1 MFNKT
6 IALAM
11 FTMASFGFGVLLF
24 AQPQDV
30 VSPSVPS
37 AQATERAT
45 APQPPPKLPLPPYEP
60 EPLRPPL
67 PPPLDDA
74 GVGRPT
80 PPDVGERQTRKERL
94 AAGRKSLSEFQGS
107 LQLPEEWRRV
117 RDSLDSII
125 AAIRSDE
132 RWPRKAAVQFA
143 QATVVALLA
152 DEEDKEALESK
163 ERLLSLLQRGL
174 ETPRAYHPADRADLH
189 EWLQVRANLNRIIVA
204 HRECE
209 SAEALYQGGR
219 TTLHFVLNAQ
229 QRLAE
234 GKLEFARTSFTQF
247 PLVDDDVIG
256 IVARDETLA
265 FIEVKTYREAKY
277 AAMETWMIVYE
288 KWLGEVSPIQDEAH
302 ARQNL
307 YMAEAQL
314 QAALASLRRKQKARA
329 EAEVDHGLPKS
340 GMAKRP
346 LSGDSDVGYRSAGA
360 WPSPNPR
367 TSSAST
373 LVDPQEIE
381 AVREPTASETLTT
394 ARGLLYT
401 PRAGG
406 DTYEKVDNMLDE
418 LIDDYPNTDHA
429 RKAEK
434 LRAEVE
440 RLLDELQADWYMR
453 VAKSH
458 LRKSGQKQQAVDEL
472 QKIIQDYPSTQVA
485 AEARKILEAQP
496 RGPRDSTNLSLR

>member
-37 AQATERAT
+37 HQATERAT
-45 APQPPPKLPLPPYEP
+45 ALQPPPKLPLPPYEP

-80 PPDVGERQTRKERL
+80 PPDVDERQTRKERL

-107 LQLPEEWRRV
+107 LPLAEEWRPV
-117 RDSLDSII
+117 RDSLESII
-125 AAIRSDE
+125 AAIHSDK
-132 RWPRKAAVQFA
+132 RWPRKAAVEFA

-152 DEEDKEALESK
+152 DEEDEEALESK
-163 ERLLSLLQRGL
+163 KRLLFLLQRDVKAP
-174 ETPRAYHPADRADLH
+174 EAFRQADRADLH
-189 EWLQVRANLNRIIVA
+189 EWLRVQANLNRIIAA
-204 HRECE
+204 HGECE
-209 SAEALYQGGR
+209 SAEKLYQAGKTMLDR
-219 TTLHFVLNAQ
+219 VLDAQ
-229 QRLAE
+229 QGLGEA
-234 GKLEFARTSFTQF
+234 KLEFARTSFSQF
-247 PLVDDDVIG
+247 PYVDDNDIG
-256 IVARDETLA
+256 IMARDETLA

-288 KWLGEVSPIQDEAH
+288 KWLGQVVSIQDEAH

-307 YMAEAQL
+307 YMAEAKL
-314 QAALASLRRKQKARA
+314 QAALASLRRQQKATA

-346 LSGDSDVGYRSAGA
+346 LSGDSDSGYRSVGSS
-360 WPSPNPR
+360 PSQYPR
-367 TSSAST
+367 TSPAST

-401 PRAGG
+401 PGVGG
-406 DTYEKVDNMLDE
+406 DVYQKVDGMLEE
-418 LIDDYPNTDHA
+418 LIRDYPNTDHA
-429 RKAEK
+429 WEAEN

-440 RLLDELQADWYMR
+440 RLLNELQADWYMR